1 MEHEYQVVKCSGD
14 IFLQITQKFCYL
26 FSEVYML
33 QSGMRVLSF
42 EHENAEGIFAEA
54 LTVLK
59 RGGIVAYPTESFYA
73 LGVLTTDEEALK
85 KLFALKERP
94 ADKPL
99 PVIVGDMDTLMTIVR
114 DVSGQAGDVMKRY
127 WPGPLTLI
135 LQANDKVPPLLTAGT
150 GRVAVRIP
158 GASAALDLAKALKM
172 PITATSANPSGR
184 APAETAEEVISYFK
198 DKVDLIINAGKTP
211 GGRPSTIADVTVTPP
226 RILREGRIA
235 MHGL

>member
-1 MEHEYQVVKCSGD
+1 
-14 IFLQITQKFCYL
+14 
-26 FSEVYML
+26 ML
-33 QSGMRVLSF
+33 KSVMRVISI
-42 EHENAEGIFAEA
+42 EHENDEGIFAEA

-73 LGVLTTDEEALK
+73 LGVLAVDNEALK

-114 DVSGQAGDVMKRY
+114 NVSGQAGDLMKRY

-135 LQANDKVPPLLTAGT
+135 LQAKDNVPPMLTAGT
-150 GRVAVRIP
+150 GMVAVRIP
-158 GASAALDLAKALKM
+158 GASAALDLAKELKM

-184 APAETAEEVISYFK
+184 APAETSEEVISYFG
-198 DKVDLIINAGKTP
+198 DKVDLVINGGKTP
-211 GGRPSTIADVTVTPP
+211 GGRPSTIVDVSVNPP
-226 RILREGRIA
+226 CILREGRIA
-235 MHGL
+235 IDALQRGV